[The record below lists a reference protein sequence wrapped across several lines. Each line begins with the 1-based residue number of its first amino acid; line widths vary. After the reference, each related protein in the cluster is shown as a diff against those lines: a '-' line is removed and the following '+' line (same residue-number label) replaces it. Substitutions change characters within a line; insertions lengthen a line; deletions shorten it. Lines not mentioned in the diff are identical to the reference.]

1 MDFAIRAVPAAETDI
16 IAKTVI
22 HPNHFRLHLDTLR
35 TGKILPPMRFSPGDF
50 HFRVAIR
57 KGLRKEQARLAKRH
71 PVLPVGFRAEI
82 PEE

>member
-1 MDFAIRAVPAAETDI
+1 
-16 IAKTVI
+16 
-22 HPNHFRLHLDTLR
+22 
-35 TGKILPPMRFSPGDF
+35 MRFSPGDF